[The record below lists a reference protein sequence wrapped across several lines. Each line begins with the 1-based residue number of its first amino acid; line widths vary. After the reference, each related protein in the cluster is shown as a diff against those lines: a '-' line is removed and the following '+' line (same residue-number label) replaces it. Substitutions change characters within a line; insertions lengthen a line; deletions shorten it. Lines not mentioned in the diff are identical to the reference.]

1 MSRPSGDIDPPDV
14 EVVGSRERLRD
25 ESAGSTTSG
34 SGRSPPGANTYVFP
48 IRSVYQREQ
57 AQHAREEAAKHLRPS
72 PVSPSLTLGLT
83 DAIFGSPPSP
93 RPSGLQRASSDNI
106 HDTIHEMLEHRGDL
120 ASNRTMTSMSFIP
133 KSSSSRGSLPSPT
146 FSVSSSL
153 PNVSPES
160 PPVFPEFQRPSFSAR
175 PTAVRVPT
183 VTSSSSGGD
192 GGAQES
198 ASSVEQGSKDSNE
211 LSVPISSITSVS
223 EEPPSVSPPSKA
235 SVTTMSSDLPVTPAP
250 GSTGNPAEPPL
261 KPQTMEQPGSGV
273 SEVTDKDG
281 LKSPVTRLEP
291 NEEGLP
297 SLVNDFMDIIRLDGA
312 VQVPSP
318 SSNDNSGRSGRSTL
332 HQPQVPPSAVSRIAS
347 TMIPNST
354 NLGPSIIR
362 HDQSASGST
371 PSMSTRN
378 RAAQAQAM
386 REQKEHSVL
395 DFINEQA
402 RTIQISDPNEASPS
416 TSPVSDSEMPQ
427 TETCSSSQDDFHIY
441 APKAERWNEAQA
453 KAESIHTSPGSD
465 QRRSDNAT
473 TVGSRTNT
481 NTGTNSGTTGTGTGT
496 GTGSGSRLDSAL
508 ATSSDL
514 DSPEPVVTFR
524 FQHVQREDGHHIITG
539 REGAI
544 VRCEDEPITTPGAIQ
559 SFGVLMVLEW
569 DYESGN
575 LVVRQVSEVSPSSGS
590 GG

>member
-14 EVVGSRERLRD
+14 EAEGSRERLR
-25 ESAGSTTSG
+25 EVSARSTSSG
-34 SGRSPPGANTYVFP
+34 AGRSPPGANTYVFP

-57 AQHAREEAAKHLRPS
+57 ALQAREDAKHLRTS
-72 PVSPSLTLGLT
+72 PGSPSLALGLS
-83 DAIFGSPPSP
+83 DAIFHAPPSP

-146 FSVSSSL
+146 FSGSSSL
-153 PNVSPES
+153 PNVSAES
-160 PPVFPEFQRPSFSAR
+160 PPAFPEFNRPSFSAR

-183 VTSSSSGGD
+183 VTSSSSGGTS
-192 GGAQES
+192 GAQ
-198 ASSVEQGSKDSNE
+198 ALSSGEQGSKDSNE
-211 LSVPISSITSVS
+211 LGVPISPITSVS
-223 EEPPSVSPPSKA
+223 QDPLSMPSVSPPRKA
-235 SVTTMSSDLPVTPAP
+235 SATTMSSSDLPVTPAT
-250 GSTGNPAEPPL
+250 GSIGNPAEPPPQ
-261 KPQTMEQPGSGV
+261 PQTNDEPGSGIL
-273 SEVTDKDG
+273 EAADTDG
-281 LKSPVTRLEP
+281 SKSPVTRLEP

-332 HQPQVPPSAVSRIAS
+332 HQPNVPPSAVSRIAS

-362 HDQSASGST
+362 HDQSVSGST
-371 PSMSTRN
+371 PSRSTRN

-402 RTIQISDPNEASPS
+402 RTVQISDPNEASPS

-427 TETCSSSQDDFHIY
+427 SETCSSSQEDFHIY
-441 APKAERWNEAQA
+441 APKAERWNEGQG
-453 KAESIHTSPGSD
+453 KAESINTSPSSD
-465 QRRSDNAT
+465 QRRSDNST

-481 NTGTNSGTTGTGTGT
+481 GTNTGTTGTGTGT

-524 FQHVQREDGHHIITG
+524 FQHVQRDDGHHVITG

-575 LVVRQVSEVSPSSGS
+575 LMVRQVSEVSLQV
-590 GG
+590 

>member
-1 MSRPSGDIDPPDV
+1 MSRPTDGFGPPDV
-14 EVVGSRERLRD
+14 EAEGSREKVR
-25 ESAGSTTSG
+25 EGAAGSS
-34 SGRSPPGANTYVFP
+34 SGRSPTSSNTYVFP

-57 AQHAREEAAKHLRPS
+57 AQQAREDTKHLRPS
-72 PVSPSLTLGLT
+72 PVSPSLALGLT
-83 DAIFGSPPSP
+83 DAIFTSPPP
-93 RPSGLQRASSDNI
+93 TRPQGLQRASSDNL

-120 ASNRTMTSMSFIP
+120 APNRTMTSMSFIP
-133 KSSSSRGSLPSPT
+133 KTSSSRGSLPSPT

-153 PNVSPES
+153 PNVSAES
-160 PPVFPEFQRPSFSAR
+160 PPIFHDIQRPSFSAR

-183 VTSSSSGGD
+183 VTTSSSGTGEGARASSSSL
-192 GGAQES
+192 EIT
-198 ASSVEQGSKDSNE
+198 KDSNE
-211 LSVPISSITSVS
+211 LGVSISPMTSLS
-223 EEPPSVSPPSKA
+223 QDPTSDSSPRKTSA
-235 SVTTMSSDLPVTPAP
+235 TTLASSDPVTPAS
-250 GSTGNPAEPPL
+250 GSAGNSSEPSP
-261 KPQTMEQPGSGV
+261 KPQVKADTATAGPEIA
-273 SEVTDKDG
+273 DADG

-291 NEEGLP
+291 NEEGVP

-312 VQVPSP
+312 VHVPSP

-347 TMIPNST
+347 TMIPNSS
-354 NLGPSIIR
+354 NLGPSIVR

-371 PSMSTRN
+371 PSMSLNGNRN

-402 RTIQISDPNEASPS
+402 RTVQISDPNEASPS
-416 TSPVSDSEMPQ
+416 TSPVSDSDMPQ
-427 TETCSSSQDDFHIY
+427 SEHCSSSQEDFHIY
-441 APKAERWNEAQA
+441 APKAERWNEGQT
-453 KAESIHTSPGSD
+453 KTESIHTSPSSEL
-465 QRRSDNAT
+465 RRSDNAT
-473 TVGSRTNT
+473 TSGSRTT
-481 NTGTNSGTTGTGTGT
+481 NTGTNTGTGTGS
-496 GTGSGSRLDSAL
+496 GTASGSRLDSAL

-524 FQHVQREDGHHIITG
+524 FQHVQRDDGHHVITG

-575 LVVRQVSEVSPSSGS
+575 LIVRQVSEVSGKVDDLWLM
-590 GG
+590 